1 MMLTTLERCDAL
13 SKYLCEIYKI
23 PMLTDREEREYA
35 LLKDSGD
42 LDAAKMLISSHLRL
56 VVKIAFKYQNYGL
69 PIMDM
74 ISEGN
79 IGLMKA
85 VKEFSLEKGC
95 KLATYAMWWI
105 KAAIQDYILKSWS
118 LVKIGTTVTQKKLFF
133 NLSKIKNKILSYEHR
148 HELSNSNI
156 KYIASELNVDEKD
169 VIEMDQRMFK
179 KDISLNKKN
188 SRVDDESREIGELIP
203 SKYGTPENVLM
214 YKNDSEM
221 KQNLLKRSFGLLNDR
236 EREILFSRKLNENP
250 VTLKELSQK
259 YGISGERIRQ
269 IEENAIKK
277 IQNYVITN
285 YNDGNN
291 C

>member
-1 MMLTTLERCDAL
+1 
-13 SKYLCEIYKI
+13 
-23 PMLTDREEREYA
+23 MLTDREEREYA